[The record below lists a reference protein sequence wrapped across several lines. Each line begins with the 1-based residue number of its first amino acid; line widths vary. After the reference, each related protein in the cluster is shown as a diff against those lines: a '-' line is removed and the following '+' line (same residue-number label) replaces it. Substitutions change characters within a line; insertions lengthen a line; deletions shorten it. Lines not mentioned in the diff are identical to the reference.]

1 MKSDLCLLQIMIFPE
16 GTCTNRSGL
25 ILFKAGMYSVHFLL
39 WPDYKDS
46 LVVCLFLLVLNKLVM
61 HANYLDK
68 ISFISI

>member
-39 WPDYKDS
+39 WPDCKDS
-46 LVVCLFLLVLNKLVM
+46 LLCVYSYWFSIKLL
-61 HANYLDK
+61 
-68 ISFISI
+68 